1 MAAKKQVQ
9 IEVKVDKDKAQKDL
23 KNFGD
28 SAKQQFGGIADAV
41 KGFMAGAVVA
51 AIGKAIEAL
60 IDFGKEA
67 SKFKGIADSFKSIAT
82 SMGQDS
88 EALMNRMRTST
99 RGMISDLELMKNA
112 NIAMSKGLDMTQV
125 EEMARIAA
133 AASKSTGQSM
143 NETFALV
150 LDGLAEQKGKILEQ
164 VGMSFD
170 AAKALDVY
178 AASLGKTADQ
188 LTIAE
193 KNQGFLTAALK
204 VGGAMADVVGS
215 SKLLTFNQILEKSAA
230 GMENLKAR
238 IGQAALPALTALANV
253 FDQTMD
259 KMKGNGVS
267 TEKLK
272 SGFDSF
278 GKLVAFVGGAI
289 MGNISNIVTAFKSLG
304 RIIEATANQALAS
317 FRIALAVLQKDTAE
331 AERQMMYLK
340 NETNNV
346 GNATKDLAVA
356 VIDLATG
363 SYRQGQQAVENYTKA
378 LAEQRAE
385 TERAPT
391 PGVRMG
397 EQNANVAPS
406 SSGSGNR
413 DADEKKR
420 YGTDIGKAVEGKIDT
435 MAGTDKAAGFAE
447 GAGLGAGVLGV
458 VGQAIEG
465 AINTYTTM
473 LNAEAQF
480 LAVRSQKI
488 EYFADLFIGFWQ
500 KQKEMEIKA
509 VEEKWQ
515 GILEKEKE
523 GFAAV
528 QAQIEENMTA
538 QQEQINAAYNNQ
550 VITTEERETKMV
562 QAQKFAQEQKDKA
575 TKEYNKKMAQNEKD
589 KNAEMKRIQDEK
601 EAQEATMRK
610 QRAMITW
617 MIQSAQLEAQKRIQI
632 AQVTISTASSAAQ
645 AIGMSVAMLGPILG
659 GAAGAALAG
668 NIIAAGEISKAAI
681 MSQVAL
687 PPSDLFLADG
697 GIVMPRPGGV
707 QATIAEAGQP
717 EAVIPLDKMG
727 AMGGVTINVQNLYA
741 TDDLPAKL
749 VDMIDKEL
757 YMRARVGQSVFA
769 AEVAR

>member
-23 KNFGD
+23 KTFGD

-67 SKFKGIADSFKSIAT
+67 SKFKGISDSFKSMSA

-88 EALMNRMRTST
+88 EALMDKMRSST
-99 RGMISDLELMKNA
+99 KGMISDLELMKNA
-112 NIAMSKGLDMTQV
+112 NIAMSKGLDLTQV

-133 AASKSTGQSM
+133 AASKATGQSM

-215 SKLLTFNQILEKSAA
+215 SKMLTFNQILEKSAA

-253 FDQTMD
+253 FDKTIE
-259 KMKGNGVS
+259 KMKGSGVS
-267 TEKLK
+267 TESMR
-272 SGFDSF
+272 SGFDAF
-278 GKLVAFVGGAI
+278 GKVVAFIGGVI
-289 MGNISNIVTAFKSLG
+289 MGNISNIVAAFKSLG
-304 RIIEATANQALAS
+304 AIIEATANQALAG
-317 FRIALAVLQKDTAE
+317 FRLALAVLKKDTIE
-331 AERQMMYLK
+331 AERQMMFLK

-346 GNATKDLAVA
+346 GKATTELATA
-356 VIDLATG
+356 VMDLATG
-363 SYRQGQQAVENYTKA
+363 SYRQGTQAVENYTEA
-378 LAEQRAE
+378 LRLQRIE
-385 TERAPT
+385 ESKPVPPPRTRI
-391 PGVRMG
+391 GD
-397 EQNANVAPS
+397 QNTNV
-406 SSGSGNR
+406 SSGSSGN
-413 DADEKKR
+413 DDDEKKR
-420 YGTDIGKAVEGKIDT
+420 FGTDIGKFVSEKIDT
-435 MAGTDKAAGFAE
+435 ASGTDKKSGFAE
-447 GAGLGAGVLGV
+447 GAGLGGGV
-458 VGQAIEG
+458 VGMVGQVVDVV
-465 AINTYTTM
+465 TSSYTTM
-473 LNAEAQF
+473 LSAEAQF

-488 EYFADLFIGFWQ
+488 EYFADLFIGFAQ

-509 VEEKWQ
+509 AEEKWA
-515 GILEKEKE
+515 GILEKERE
-523 GFAAV
+523 GFAAL
-528 QAQIEENMTA
+528 QTQIEENMTA

-550 VITTEERETKMV
+550 LITTEEKETKIV

-575 TKEYNKKMAQNEKD
+575 TKEHNKKMAQNEKD
-589 KNAEMKRIQDEK
+589 QNAEMKRLAEEK
-601 EAQEATMRK
+601 EAQDAAMRK

-617 MIQSAQLEAQKRIQI
+617 IIQSAQLEAQKRIQL
-632 AQVTISTASSAAQ
+632 AQVTISTYSSAAQ
-645 AIGMSVAMLGPILG
+645 ALGSSIAMLGPILG
-659 GAAGAALAG
+659 SVVGAGLAAQ
-668 NIIAAGEISKAAI
+668 IIAAGQMSKAAI
-681 MSQVAL
+681 QSQVAL
-687 PPSDLFLADG
+687 PPADLFLAEG

-707 QATIAEAGQP
+707 RATIAEAGQP

-741 TDDLPAKL
+741 TEDLPAKL
-749 VDMIDKEL
+749 VDMIDREL

-769 AEVAR
+769 SEVSR